1 MPNEPEAADPVTAGS
16 RANYSIP
23 GRYRDALYKTFL
35 DTMPGEWVTKAGRWL
50 YASGANFT
58 RGGDPRGVDRFN
70 YELTDVDKH
79 YDAIGDLKSKLVELF
94 PQALEDIGIPD
105 FDLEYIEMHATLY
118 HHGSH
123 FCWHDDAPGYDGAF
137 IPSRRIA
144 YCFYMHSE
152 PKMFT
157 GGELEFLDGTALTP
171 HNNSIVMFHPL
182 QQHRIRKVE
191 CYSAELL
198 HGRWAF
204 FGWIHGQPPEGY
216 SEPKLRGVPH
226 SG

>member
-1 MPNEPEAADPVTAGS
+1 MQNEPETADPVTGS
-16 RANYSIP
+16 GGKYNIP
-23 GRYRDALYKTFL
+23 GRYREAIYTTFA
-35 DTMPGEWVTKAGRWL
+35 DVMPGKWVTDAGQWL
-50 YASGANFT
+50 YNNRKSFV

-70 YELTDVDKH
+70 FELVDVDRH
-79 YDAIGDLKSKLVELF
+79 HDDINPLKKKLTELI
-94 PQALEDIGIPD
+94 PAAVKRLGIPD

-123 FCWHDDAPGYDGAF
+123 FCWHDDAPGYDGLF
-137 IPSRRIA
+137 VPTRRIA
-144 YCFYMHSE
+144 YCLYMHST
-152 PKMFT
+152 PKMFK
-157 GGELEFLDGTALTP
+157 GGELEFLDGTMLEP
-171 HNNSIVMFHPL
+171 DNNSIVMFHPL

-216 SEPKLRGVPH
+216 SEPKLRGIPH
-226 SG
+226 QG